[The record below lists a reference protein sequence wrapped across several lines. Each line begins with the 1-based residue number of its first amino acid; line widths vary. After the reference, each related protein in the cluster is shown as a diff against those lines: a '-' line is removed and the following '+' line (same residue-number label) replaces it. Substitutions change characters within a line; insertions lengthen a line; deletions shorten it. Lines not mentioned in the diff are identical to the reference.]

1 VSKRGKKY
9 VKSREL
15 KGEETRV
22 FTIEDAAANV
32 KRAAYAK
39 FDESVDV
46 SVRLGVNPKYSDQ
59 MVRGTVVLPHGTGK
73 TKRICVIAA
82 GEKIKEAEE
91 AGADF
96 FGGDDIIEKISGGWT
111 DFDVVIATPDV
122 MRGVGK
128 LGRILGTKGLMPSPK
143 SGTVTFDVRKAVE
156 ETKAGKVEFRLDKT
170 SIVHSTVGR
179 VSFAEDKLVDNIRT
193 FIQAIVHAKP
203 PAAKGKY
210 VRSMFVSSTMGP
222 SFKITE
228 DILEKQE
235 RRQ

>member
-1 VSKRGKKY
+1 VSKRGRKY
-9 VKSREL
+9 IKSREL
-15 KGEETRV
+15 KGGETRV
-22 FTIEDAAANV
+22 FSVEEAAANV
-32 KRAAYAK
+32 KKASYVK

-46 SVRLGVNPKYSDQ
+46 SIRLGVNPKYSDQ

-73 TKRICVIAA
+73 TKKICVIAA

-96 FGGDDIIEKISGGWT
+96 FGGDDIIEKILGGWI
-111 DFDVVIATPDV
+111 DFDIVIATPDV
-122 MRGVGK
+122 MRGVSK

-143 SGTVTFDVRKAVE
+143 SGTVTFDIRKAVE

-170 SIVHSTVGR
+170 SIVHSTVGK
-179 VSFAEDKLVDNIRT
+179 VSFAEDKLVDNIQT
-193 FIQAIVHAKP
+193 FIQAIVQAKP